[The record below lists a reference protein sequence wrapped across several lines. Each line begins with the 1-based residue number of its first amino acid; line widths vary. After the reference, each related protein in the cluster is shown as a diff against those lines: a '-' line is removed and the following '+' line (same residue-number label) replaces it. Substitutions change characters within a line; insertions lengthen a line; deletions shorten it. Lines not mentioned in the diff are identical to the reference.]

1 MTEIA
6 TYFTNTVAVLVFSLL
21 TLLLTLH
28 VVWVLSKKCTGYT
41 YVQAE
46 EGVLSLGSLTP
57 SFSLEYVL

>member
-41 YVQAE
+41 YKRKK
-46 EGVLSLGSLTP
+46 GS
-57 SFSLEYVL
+57 

>member
-28 VVWVLSKKCTGYT
+28 VVRVLHPKN
-41 YVQAE
+41 VQ
-46 EGVLSLGSLTP
+46 EGSTP
-57 SFSLEYVL
+57 TSGRRGLESWI